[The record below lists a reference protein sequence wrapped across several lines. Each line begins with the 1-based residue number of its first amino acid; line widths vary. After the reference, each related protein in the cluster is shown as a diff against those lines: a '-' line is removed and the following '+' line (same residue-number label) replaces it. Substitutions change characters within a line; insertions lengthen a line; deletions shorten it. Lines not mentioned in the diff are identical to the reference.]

1 MKNNRRNHN
10 NDDWHNKVGLK
21 VIVQHNDV
29 AKALRKLKKKIAED
43 GLLQELR
50 KREYYEKPTAKR
62 KRKKAEE
69 IARWRKKERSMQ
81 LGPERRY

>member
-50 KREYYEKPTAKR
+50 KREYYESKGTKKR
-62 KRKKAEE
+62 LAKKAAIRRYKRNQAKLRE
-69 IARWRKKERSMQ
+69 Q
-81 LGPERRY
+81 LGY